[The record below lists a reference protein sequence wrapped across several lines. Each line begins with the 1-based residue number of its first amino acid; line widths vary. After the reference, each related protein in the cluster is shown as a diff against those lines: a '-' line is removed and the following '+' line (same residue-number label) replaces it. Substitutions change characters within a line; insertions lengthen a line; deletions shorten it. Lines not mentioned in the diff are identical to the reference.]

1 MSYQRAAKL
10 CCRCAKKW
18 RSGFT
23 WPEGYVCRSC
33 VTRAVKI
40 RGRCTGCGDE
50 RLLVG
55 RDRDS
60 RPICVDCAGIT
71 TCFTCSTCGQ
81 EGQLWYTRTCLSCSL
96 ARRLSALLDDGTG
109 QVAPELL
116 VLFEKLTSMA
126 SPIAAMMW
134 LNKPAVRQRLTSLA
148 DGSTPLTHEGID
160 TRPGPQGRE
169 FLRELLMHIG
179 LLPHR
184 DKYLAAFATWRHRRL
199 ASISE
204 PAIRNE
210 ISAYLAWRH
219 MRNLTVRSEAGQ
231 LTAAATA
238 AARDQTDAAVRFLG
252 FLSERGLV
260 LVQVRQE
267 DIDDWFATASNPF
280 MAADFI
286 SWAIRR
292 RRCRRLKLPSR
303 RYTSS
308 PGCPSARLAEI
319 VARLVTDEEI
329 ALGDRVA
336 GLIVVLFA
344 QQVTRV
350 SKLRLSDLVEADG
363 ELFLRLGDEPVALP
377 TPVGALVSRYAG
389 ERWNMTSTN
398 TGTEFLFPGRR
409 PGEHII
415 ATQLRIR
422 LGQLG
427 ITRAERQG
435 SLTHLL
441 SEVPAAVVAKATGYS
456 PGTTAARAAQTG
468 SDWAS
473 YAALKRVSAS

>member
-1 MSYQRAAKL
+1 MNYQRAAKL
-10 CCRCAKKW
+10 CCRCAKRW
-18 RSGFT
+18 RFGFT

-33 VTRAVKI
+33 VTRALKI
-40 RGRCTGCGDE
+40 SGRCPKCCRQ

-55 RDRDS
+55 RNS
-60 RPICVDCAGIT
+60 EGEPICVDCAHIM
-71 TCFTCSTCGQ
+71 TCFRCANCGR
-81 EGQLWYTRTCLSCSL
+81 EGQVWYARTCISCSL
-96 ARRLSALLDDGTG
+96 VRRLSAVLDDGTG
-109 QVAPELL
+109 RVAPEL
-116 VLFEKLTSMA
+116 VPLFDRLTSMP
-126 SPIAAMMW
+126 SPMAAMTW
-134 LNKPAVRQRLTSLA
+134 LNKPAVRQRLASLA
-148 DGSTPLTHEGID
+148 DGSAPLTHEGID
-160 TRPGPQGRE
+160 EMAGSQGRE

-184 DKYLAAFATWRHRRL
+184 DKYLAAFSTWRHRRL
-199 ASISE
+199 ASIEE

-219 MRNLTVRSEAGQ
+219 MRNLTVRSQAGQ

-260 LVQVRQE
+260 LSELGQQ
-267 DIDDWFATASNPF
+267 DIDDWFAKASNPF

-286 SWAIRR
+286 AWAIRR
-292 RRCRRLKLPSR
+292 RRCRRLELPSR
-303 RYTSS
+303 RCTSS
-308 PGCPSARLAEI
+308 PGCPSARLTEI
-319 VARLVTDEEI
+319 VARLLTDEEI

-350 SKLRLSDLVEADG
+350 SRLTLRDLVEVDG

-377 TPVGALVSRYAG
+377 APVGALVLRYAG
-389 ERWNMTSTN
+389 DRWNMATTN
-398 TGTEFLFPGRR
+398 TGTEFLFPGCR

-415 ATQLRIR
+415 AMQLRIR

-456 PGTTAARAAQTG
+456 AGTTALRAAQTG
-468 SDWAS
+468 SDWTS
-473 YAALKRVSAS
+473 YAALKRVGAS